1 MHFYDIK
8 QLYKKIEKFYDNGD
22 IFRSYIENSSLFP
35 LVISLKKVQQKDIQN
50 NYALF
55 SKELH
60 SLQKTPLPL
69 LYKEFD
75 FKTLGRQKLPIS
87 IEIETLDQF
96 LSLVDKAKE
105 YKNFTLLYAMI
116 IQKYPALQVLF
127 FKKPFFV
134 LEYAREWEK
143 FFLILDFFLDN
154 RQQNLYIREIGLE
167 EIDTKYIQK
176 HIKILDTLLSCIM
189 QTDPLKSLREYAFE
203 KKYCLK
209 YPLPQIRF
217 RILDKNLFIASLSDI
232 TLNIDEFVKLDIACK
247 EVFIVENKMTTLAF
261 PNTKESIVIFGSGYK
276 VGALKDVAWLQ
287 EKKVYYW
294 GDIDAEGFAILS
306 QIRGYFANI
315 QSLCMDEKTLQTFKH
330 FVVEDEKATF
340 KELQHLTP
348 QERKLY
354 KKLNNRRLEQE
365 RIPFTWFLQII
376 DKGRKNV

>member
-8 QLYKKIEKFYDNGD
+8 QLYKKIEKFYNNGD
-22 IFRSYIENSSLFP
+22 IFRSYIENSSFFP

-75 FKTLGRQKLPIS
+75 FKTLGRQKLPTS

-96 LSLVDKAKE
+96 LSLIHKAKE

-116 IQKYPALQVLF
+116 TQKYSALQALF

-167 EIDTKYIQK
+167 AIDTKYIQK

-203 KKYCLK
+203 KKYHLK
-209 YPLPQIRF
+209 YPLPQIHF
-217 RILDKNLFIASLSDI
+217 RILDKNLFIAGLSDI

-261 PNTKESIVIFGSGYK
+261 PDKKESIVIFGSGYK
-276 VGALKDVAWLQ
+276 VGALKDVVWLQ

-294 GDIDAEGFAILS
+294 GDIDADGFAILS

-315 QSLCMDEKTLQTFKH
+315 QSLCMDEKTLQTFEH
-330 FVVEDEKATF
+330 FVVEDNKATF
-340 KELQHLTP
+340 KELQHLTL
-348 QERKLY
+348 QEKKLY

-365 RIPFTWFLQII
+365 RIPFAWFLQII

>member
-8 QLYKKIEKFYDNGD
+8 QLYKKIEKFYNNGD

-55 SKELH
+55 SKEFR

-143 FFLILDFFLDN
+143 FFLILDFFLEN
-154 RQQNLYIREIGLE
+154 RQQNLYIREISLE

-189 QTDPLKSLREYAFE
+189 QVDPLKSLREYAFE

-217 RILDKNLFIASLSDI
+217 RILDKNLFIAGLSDI
-232 TLNIDEFVKLDIACK
+232 TLNIDEFAKLDIACK

-261 PNTKESIVIFGSGYK
+261 PDRKESIVIFGSGYK

-306 QIRGYFANI
+306 QIRGYFTNI
-315 QSLCMDEKTLQTFKH
+315 QSLCMDEKTLQTFEH

-365 RIPFTWFLQII
+365 RIPFAWFLQII